1 MQLLSDLSKNDWYYL
16 IDADVISLSLASI
29 VKKIQKIDKNR
40 CTVVHIGGKNI
51 NFRGINDINVKRIAE
66 DIINIGKKYAD
77 FGSEIFI

>member
-1 MQLLSDLSKNDWYYL
+1 MTET
-16 IDADVISLSLASI
+16 DVS
-29 VKKIQKIDKNR
+29 
-40 CTVVHIGGKNI
+40 VVHIGGKNI